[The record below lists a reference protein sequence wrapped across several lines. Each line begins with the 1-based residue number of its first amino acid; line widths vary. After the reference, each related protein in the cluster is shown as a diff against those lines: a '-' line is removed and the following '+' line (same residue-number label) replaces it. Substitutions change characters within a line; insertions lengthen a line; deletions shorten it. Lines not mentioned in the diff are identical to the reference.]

1 MASRLLNDPVS
12 VRGALR
18 GTQRRRWLPH
28 RFANGVLRRCRAGS
42 YSRSSLRAIAG
53 SGRLGALRLSHRVQH
68 LPWPQSFCQDAAGEC
83 QRRSSAAA
91 DLPLL
96 SAICLFCS
104 RLCVWA
110 APVSPPACSRT
121 AGCRTPAPQ
130 IEYGGQCHISN
141 RPYTVFRWRPGS
153 DARYKKTIICQE
165 VAKAKNVCQ
174 VRCWHRLTPHS
185 HQQGQPS
192 VGRRAAIV
200 PIRLPLHYPP
210 ITLLHAWCRCACW
223 IWSMACRCRFGTRR

>member
-28 RFANGVLRRCRAGS
+28 RFADGVLRRCRAGS
-42 YSRSSLRAIAG
+42 YSRSPLRAIAG

-104 RLCVWA
+104 RRA
-110 APVSPPACSRT
+110 S
-121 AGCRTPAPQ
+121 
-130 IEYGGQCHISN
+130 GQ
-141 RPYTVFRWRPGS
+141 
-153 DARYKKTIICQE
+153 
-165 VAKAKNVCQ
+165 
-174 VRCWHRLTPHS
+174 RLYH
-185 HQQGQPS
+185 
-192 VGRRAAIV
+192 
-200 PIRLPLHYPP
+200 
-210 ITLLHAWCRCACW
+210 LLHAHARLAAAPLRRRSSMAASVTSQTGPTPSSDGGPAAMLATRRPLSARRSPRPRTCARCA
-223 IWSMACRCRFGTRR
+223 AGTA